1 VRPPETPGRQID
13 TGASSISPL
22 ARPVSLRDGSVID
35 DIEMAGGYPAEDVIR
50 RVGQLG

>member
-22 ARPVSLRDGSVID
+22 ARPVSLRDGSVI
-35 DIEMAGGYPAEDVIR
+35 EMAGGYPAEDVIR